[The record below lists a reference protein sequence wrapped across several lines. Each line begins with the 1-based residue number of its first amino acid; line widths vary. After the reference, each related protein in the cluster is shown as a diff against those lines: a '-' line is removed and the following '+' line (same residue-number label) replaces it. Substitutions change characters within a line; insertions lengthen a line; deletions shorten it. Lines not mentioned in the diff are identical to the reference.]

1 MAAGVSQGFAPNI
14 DGINQGLDFDFART
28 AMSAA
33 LGGTASMISGGKFA
47 NGAITAAFARIFNDQ
62 MSARQAL
69 SEMKKYLS
77 DSAQQLKGEITNA
90 GPETLQGGVGAYAAQ
105 HILIYGTSMDGGLLF
120 DASGN
125 SCAYTSTCQR
135 IGLGLGIEWG
145 GVGSAAVSSD
155 HLTPGI
161 TEVHGPYIDFV
172 PGSGLSGGIL
182 YNSTTFSG
190 GKGALAEGA
199 MMGVG
204 YQFCSIKVHACSN

>member
-1 MAAGVSQGFAPNI
+1 
-14 DGINQGLDFDFART
+14 
-28 AMSAA
+28 MSE
-33 LGGTASMISGGKFA
+33 LKKYIV
-47 NGAITAAFARIFNDQ
+47 D
-62 MSARQAL
+62 SARQF
-69 SEMKKYLS
+69 
-77 DSAQQLKGEITNA
+77 KGEITNA
-90 GPETLQGGVGAYAAQ
+90 GPEALQGGVGAYATQ
-105 HILIYGTSMDGGLLF
+105 HVLIYGTSMDGGVLF

-125 SCAYTSTCQR
+125 SCFYTSTCQR

-199 MMGVG
+199 MIGAG
-204 YQFCSIKVHACSN
+204 YQFCSIEVHACSN